1 LWARRRTSP
10 HAWGLAEPNSNVS
23 SLKASAG
30 YLGNLFEVED
40 LGATDLKGIAG
51 PVLAWTAPRP
61 SGVEMA
67 LNVSG
72 LTESVGREE
81 ELLYREAFDCLA
93 GRQENGGYR
102 LRACL
107 PCRQMRPKR
116 GLRPT

>member
-1 LWARRRTSP
+1 MRRRQ
-10 HAWGLAEPNSNVS
+10 
-23 SLKASAG
+23 
-30 YLGNLFEVED
+30 NLFELEN

-51 PVLAWTAPRP
+51 PVLAWTALRP

-67 LNVSG
+67 LHASG

-81 ELLYREAFDCLA
+81 ELLYREIACDCLA

-102 LRACL
+102 LRAGL

-116 GLRPT
+116 GLRQT